1 VSDTY
6 TKLFSS
12 ITASTIVSEPLA
24 TRWLWVTMLAMA
36 DSNGD
41 VHGSVPGLARIA
53 NITLA
58 DCEAALI
65 CFLSP
70 DSYSRTKDND
80 GRRIAEIDGGWRLL
94 NHAKYRHIRSAEERR
109 EYMREYMRKRR
120 AGEVSGDEPCKPERK
135 HLLAESTEVTPPA
148 PTPTPTPKKEQ
159 KQKHEQQAARFGE
172 FWAEYPNRKG
182 KAGALAKWKSQGLD
196 AIADKI
202 LDDVRRRKAL
212 DRDWLRGFIP
222 HGQTYVNS
230 KGWEDDIPETNHG
243 TSQSRESASGRAER
257 IGNEHLARIEARE
270 AEGRGDGALLA
281 AHGRDLRA

>member
-1 VSDTY
+1 MSDTY

-120 AGEVSGDEPCKPERK
+120 ACDGNDDDSGKQECK
-135 HLLAESTEVTPPA
+135 HQLAMSTEVTPPA
-148 PTPTPTPKKEQ
+148 PTPTPTPTPRKSKS
-159 KQKHEQQAARFGE
+159 KSMSSKLLGSASFGPSTRIE
-172 FWAEYPNRKG
+172 KG
-182 KAGALAKWKSQGLD
+182 KLALWRSGSHKDLTLSPTRFWMTCEDAKPWTATGSEGL
-196 AIADKI
+196 
-202 LDDVRRRKAL
+202 
-212 DRDWLRGFIP
+212 
-222 HGQTYVNS
+222 
-230 KGWEDDIPETNHG
+230 
-243 TSQSRESASGRAER
+243 SRMGKPM
-257 IGNEHLARIEARE
+257 
-270 AEGRGDGALLA
+270 
-281 AHGRDLRA
+281 